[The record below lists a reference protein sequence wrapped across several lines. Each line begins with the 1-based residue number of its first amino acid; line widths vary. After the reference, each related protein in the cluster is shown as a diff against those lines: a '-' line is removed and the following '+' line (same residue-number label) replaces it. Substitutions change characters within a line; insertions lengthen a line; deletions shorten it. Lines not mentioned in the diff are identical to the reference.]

1 MTVDQKIVAIGS
13 ASGVLTMVAAVT
25 TIFWLWPANPL
36 LTDIS
41 MRLGYTIQADAFAVI
56 PLLLSILAVA
66 NARFLSDA
74 IDPTLQKENMA
85 DAD

>member
-13 ASGVLTMVAAVT
+13 ASGVLTMVATVT

-36 LTDIS
+36 LTDIP
-41 MRLGYTIQADAFAVI
+41 MRLGYTIQANAFAVI

-66 NARFLSDA
+66 NARFSDTA
-74 IDPTLQKENMA
+74 EGKHG